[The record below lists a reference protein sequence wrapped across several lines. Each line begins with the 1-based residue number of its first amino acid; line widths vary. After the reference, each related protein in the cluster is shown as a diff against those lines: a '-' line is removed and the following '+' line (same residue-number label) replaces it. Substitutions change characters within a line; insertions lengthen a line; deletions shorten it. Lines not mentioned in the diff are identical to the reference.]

1 MPSPSI
7 ATPLDEYSQSTRCR
21 PGIPG
26 ARTRRPT
33 NQRSGTEKYSV
44 ISKPLSQRLLVI
56 SCSTGRRGQ
65 PEGRGGGLEE
75 PDFDAVVEA
84 VAGAA
89 ATVLT
94 AAPIV
99 WPEVFTG
106 WTTLESEP
114 HPATAT
120 RAMAAAASSA
130 HPVLSAS

>member
-44 ISKPLSQRLLVI
+44 ISKPLSQRLLVT

-75 PDFDAVVEA
+75 ADFDAVVEA
-84 VAGAA
+84 VAGVA

-99 WPEVFTG
+99 WPDDFTG
-106 WTTLESEP
+106 LTTLESEP
-114 HPATAT
+114 HPATAST
-120 RAMAAAASSA
+120 AVAAAAIGA
-130 HPVLSAS
+130 HRVTRAS

>member
-1 MPSPSI
+1 M
-7 ATPLDEYSQSTRCR
+7 
-21 PGIPG
+21 
-26 ARTRRPT
+26 
-33 NQRSGTEKYSV
+33 

-99 WPEVFTG
+99 WPDVFTG
-106 WTTLESEP
+106 LTTLESEP
-114 HPATAT
+114 HPATAST
-120 RAMAAAASSA
+120 AVAAAAIGA
-130 HPVLSAS
+130 HRVTRAS

>member
-1 MPSPSI
+1 M
-7 ATPLDEYSQSTRCR
+7 ATPLDEYSQSTRWR
-21 PGIPG
+21 PGMPG

-44 ISKPLSQRLLVI
+44 ISKPLSQRLLVM

-75 PDFDAVVEA
+75 LDFDAVVEA

-99 WPEVFTG
+99 WPDVFTG
-106 WTTLESEP
+106 LTTLESEP
-114 HPATAT
+114 HPAVAIT
-120 RAMAAAASSA
+120 AMAAAAIGA
-130 HPVLSAS
+130 HRVIRAS